1 MSRRSQRLVKGRYYQ
16 GEDDAASNSSTGS
29 ASGNP
34 VSYRESP
41 VRIFKK
47 KSTTKRQTP
56 QYSTYTSNESLASY
70 TSDALEEPIK
80 NWGGQSHFLKKAVVF
95 LLALLL
101 LGIGLWYFYPLVW
114 NQSDTVVPDP
124 VWKIV
129 DESKAALSQDSKA
142 PASKQEEITLLLQ
155 DREEKWREELEQLH
169 HKSEVFRNRSAALG
183 QTIALWGGEVTG
195 SGSQCPET
203 GAQHWGKPSP

>member
-80 NWGGQSHFLKKAVVF
+80 NWGGCVYNPSSLVGFSLSAVQSIPSLPLYFCAV
-95 LLALLL
+95 
-101 LGIGLWYFYPLVW
+101 
-114 NQSDTVVPDP
+114 
-124 VWKIV
+124 
-129 DESKAALSQDSKA
+129 
-142 PASKQEEITLLLQ
+142 TLQ
-155 DREEKWREELEQLH
+155 FSHAFTLH
-169 HKSEVFRNRSAALG
+169 
-183 QTIALWGGEVTG
+183 
-195 SGSQCPET
+195 
-203 GAQHWGKPSP
+203 